1 MRLGCSD
8 RCWSLVQQPV
18 VLRGLQPFVRQPGH
32 RRLRAESAGFHE
44 ARLAAAPRRSP
55 KSLGLDVA
63 VRPAKGPEEL
73 QAAAVLRAL
82 SFYAYPPERAYA
94 GQIHQQMQADSEFN
108 ALIEMTSE
116 ELRRQNHAKITG
128 QLQLIHSFCL
138 IAVCQQL
145 LGAELDNRLRI
156 GSEAVVGTL
165 DLYSA
170 HAPPGQVLIGNS
182 RQAAYLGNV
191 CSCEAV
197 RRQGVGSA
205 LLRTA
210 TAYARTWGA
219 DNLYV
224 HIKAVNTSA
233 EEFYRRFGFV
243 KEKEESANDAH
254 YRGHCLDGVE
264 GKGRTALLRLQL

>member
-116 ELRRQNHAKITG
+116 ELRQ
-128 QLQLIHSFCL
+128 
-138 IAVCQQL
+138 
-145 LGAELDNRLRI
+145 LDNRLRI